1 MMPASLSAPAPRAI
15 EYKVLRTHVF
25 YLRANILPGARH
37 DDVFLCVL
45 SAAKAAVEPWTQ
57 AHPGERLKGIL
68 VMFDNDAFDT
78 LCSEPVLRRLDFELV
93 LTGYTGEG
101 RQIRMLWFDDARL
114 AK

>member
-1 MMPASLSAPAPRAI
+1 
-15 EYKVLRTHVF
+15 
-25 YLRANILPGARH
+25 
-37 DDVFLCVL
+37 
-45 SAAKAAVEPWTQ
+45 
-57 AHPGERLKGIL
+57 
-68 VMFDNDAFDT
+68 MFDNDAFDA